1 MYLTIRVSDL
11 AGQLVEQGI
20 RLGEG
25 TVRRGTAGR
34 FGQGLGGRFD
44 NPQGDSPKLRRSQ
57 VREGLVSWS

>member
-20 RLGEG
+20 HLGEG

-34 FGQGLGGRFD
+34 FGQERGDRFD
-44 NPQGDSPKLRRSQ
+44 NPQGDSPKLHRSQ